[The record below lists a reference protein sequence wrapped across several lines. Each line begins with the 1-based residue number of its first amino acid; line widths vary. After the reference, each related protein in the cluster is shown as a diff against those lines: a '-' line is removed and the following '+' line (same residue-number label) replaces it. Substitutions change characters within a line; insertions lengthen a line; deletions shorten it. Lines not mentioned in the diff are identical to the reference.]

1 MKKYLDIIYFNRK
14 EIIIVIVMLLGFISF
29 TFFSESNNDYVI
41 EESIEKEEIMPEK
54 IIVDIKGEVNSP
66 GSYEIDQGK
75 RIKDIIEIAG
85 GLKDDASTENINLSS
100 KLTDEMLIVIPKKE
114 EEKDTNNQSIVI
126 NSQLDNK
133 ISINTANLNEL
144 MSISGIGKTKAQSII
159 DYRINNGR
167 FNSINDIMNVSGIGK
182 STFEKIKDYIKV

>member
-29 TFFSESNNDYVI
+29 TFFSKSNNDYVI

-85 GLKDDASTENINLSS
+85 GLKDDASTDNINLSS

>member
-14 EIIIVIVMLLGFISF
+14 EIIIVIVMLLGFTSF
-29 TFFSESNNDYVI
+29 TFFSKSNNDYVI
-41 EESIEKEEIMPEK
+41 EKSIEKEEIMPEK

-85 GLKDDASTENINLSS
+85 GLKDDASTDNINLSS

>member
-29 TFFSESNNDYVI
+29 TFFSKSNNDYVI

-85 GLKDDASTENINLSS
+85 GLKDDASTDNINLSS

-126 NSQLDNK
+126 NSQLDKK

>member
-85 GLKDDASTENINLSS
+85 GLKDDASTDNINLSS

>member
-29 TFFSESNNDYVI
+29 TFFSRSNNDYVI

-85 GLKDDASTENINLSS
+85 GLKDDASTDNINLSS

>member
-1 MKKYLDIIYFNRK
+1 
-14 EIIIVIVMLLGFISF
+14 
-29 TFFSESNNDYVI
+29 
-41 EESIEKEEIMPEK
+41 
-54 IIVDIKGEVNSP
+54 
-66 GSYEIDQGK
+66 
-75 RIKDIIEIAG
+75 
-85 GLKDDASTENINLSS
+85 
-100 KLTDEMLIVIPKKE
+100 MLIVIPKKE

>member
-14 EIIIVIVMLLGFISF
+14 EIIIVIVMLLGFVPF
-29 TFFSESNNDYVI
+29 TFFSKSNNDYVI

-85 GLKDDASTENINLSS
+85 GLKDDASTDNINLSS

-114 EEKDTNNQSIVI
+114 EVKDTNNQSIVI